1 MIEKNKKIDP
11 SEKLPADEQVIQ
23 RQRRKQKMLF
33 PLRINSTPVILV
45 PKEKH
50 NIEYAACYNKKN
62 QKYIKRQRCRHKLHE
77 LLWPLR
83 VNYRCI

>member
-23 RQRRKQKMLF
+23 RQRRKEKMLF
-33 PLRINSTPVILV
+33 PLRINSTTVILV

-50 NIEYAACYNKKN
+50 NKSI
-62 QKYIKRQRCRHKLHE
+62 
-77 LLWPLR
+77 
-83 VNYRCI
+83 

>member
-23 RQRRKQKMLF
+23 RQRRKEKMLF
-33 PLRINSTPVILV
+33 PLRINSTTVILV

-50 NIEYAACYNKKN
+50 NIEYAACYNKK
-62 QKYIKRQRCRHKLHE
+62 IKS
-77 LLWPLR
+77 
-83 VNYRCI
+83 I